1 MAFLLLHNY
10 MDFIILYE
18 ENNKIIVFYL
28 LDDTIKGK
36 YTYYKYLLELGEP
49 TH

>member
-10 MDFIILYE
+10 MDFI
-18 ENNKIIVFYL
+18 